1 MPWARDFCPL
11 PFPSA
16 GDRWFRAYWIIS
28 SVQVN
33 IVLVVFFTC
42 PRVAT
47 EKQREVL
54 IIEPLNER
62 KIMDEKTGMALRHS
76 DRHFDSHGHCHG
88 PWRDELHVGSVVT
101 IQNPLQDTHLGGEYK
116 AQRGVSRAGYC
127 RSLRLLCWSE
137 LSPAQSQIFRQ
148 RSPRS
153 STSAVPDLPPAQSQ
167 NFHQR
172 FFGCGSS
179 SSQGEEAGEM

>member
-62 KIMDEKTGMALRHS
+62 KIMDEKKKTGMALRHS

-101 IQNPLQDTHLGGEYK
+101 IQNPSKTHILEGSIRPSEAFLAQDIVG
-116 AQRGVSRAGYC
+116 
-127 RSLRLLCWSE
+127 LCVCCVG
-137 LSPAQSQIFRQ
+137 QNFRQ
-148 RSPRS
+148 RS
-153 STSAVPDLPPAQSQ
+153 PDLPPAQPH

-179 SSQGEEAGEM
+179 SSQGEGAGEM